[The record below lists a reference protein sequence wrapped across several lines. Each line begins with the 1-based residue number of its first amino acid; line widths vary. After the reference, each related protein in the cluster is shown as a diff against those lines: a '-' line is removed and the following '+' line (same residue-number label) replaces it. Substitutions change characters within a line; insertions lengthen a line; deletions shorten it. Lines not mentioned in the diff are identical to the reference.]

1 MFKVRK
7 LLFLPLLFWGLIL
20 QAQMRTI
27 TGKVVSE
34 TGPLAGAS
42 VTLSESGQGVTTDE
56 AGAFSL
62 RAPAGTVN
70 LVVSSVGYT
79 ELRQAVGADETDLTI
94 TLQPA
99 SGTLN
104 EVVVTAL
111 GIRRQSRS
119 LVYATQTVKAS
130 ELAEVRDPNNIL
142 NNFQG
147 KVAGAFITQ
156 SSGGV
161 GSGAKIVLRGNR
173 SIQGTNSA
181 LIVIDGVP
189 IYNTQFDNMAAN
201 INPDDIESTTVLK
214 GASAAAL
221 YGSQAGNGVIVI
233 TTKKGRRDRMSVTL
247 NSGITLESPFALPRV
262 QNTYGQGNAGNLDV
276 STGESW
282 GARMEGQDYTD
293 HFGNPAKYTAQPDN
307 IRDFFRTGTNLNN
320 SIGISGG
327 SEKMQGYF
335 SYTNNSV
342 KGIIPNND
350 LLRNTINVRLSN
362 QITSRLTTDLKVTY
376 FTQSIKNQPRNGEGN
391 TPVLDAYQI
400 ARNVPTAT
408 AEKYEVADDLGI
420 PAPAPWPSTLGP
432 IYGNPYWVVNK
443 DNLDQTRDQL
453 LGFISAKY
461 ELTPWLNVTGRA
473 NLDRSFSKSQ
483 RRTWQ
488 GTLLWATN
496 PGGFYSELNSVTTQK
511 WFDVIVSGENE
522 ISEDFKINYN
532 AGAIYQNSEFAQTL
546 GEANGLNVTNKFSL
560 NFATNPV
567 ITQAG
572 TEVETQSV
580 FGQANVSFRD
590 AIYLDASF
598 RNDWDSRLRSPH
610 SFQYYSLGMSA
621 VLSDLITMPE
631 KISFLKL
638 NVNYAEVGNGGQFGL
653 LSARYN
659 YTAGV
664 GNGYLFRSSVLPFPD
679 LKPEIVK
686 NLEAGVEASFL
697 NNRVGVNFNYYK
709 ANSFN
714 QLLTISIPVA
724 TGYATQY
731 INAGNIQNNGI
742 ELTLTGTPVKSSD
755 LTWDVAFNLGIN
767 RNKVKEL
774 TDAVQTVNLGG
785 YMDWG
790 ALPQVKVGGSYGDL
804 VSYVWEKDAKGNY
817 LVNAD
822 GKPVTSAMLNLDPK
836 IIGNFNP
843 KATLGLTNSFTYKG
857 FAFRFLID
865 GRIGGIM
872 VSGTEMNLA
881 FSGITEGT
889 EEHRDGN
896 WSLGGVD
903 ADGNPVGETITAQ
916 EFWQTASGKR
926 FGVGDFFAY
935 DATNFRVREVSLGY
949 GIPIR
954 NTTIVK
960 SARLSLVARN
970 LLWLYRGSSLMD
982 IPGLGKR
989 KMWLDP
995 DMSLGNGNNFGG
1007 VEYGAFPSTRSVG
1020 LNLNLTF

>member
-1 MFKVRK
+1 MFKLPM
-7 LLFLPLLFWGLIL
+7 LLLLPLLLGGIML
-20 QAQMRTI
+20 QAQTRVI
-27 TGKVVSE
+27 SGKVLSE
-34 TGPLAGAS
+34 AGPLEGAS
-42 VTLSESGQGVTTDE
+42 VTLSETGEGTTTD
-56 AGAFSL
+56 ATGAFTL
-62 RAPAGTVN
+62 RAPSSSIV
-70 LVVSSVGYT
+70 LVISSVGYS
-79 ELRQAVGADETDLTI
+79 EVRQSIGRNQNEIIV
-94 TLQPA
+94 TLQP
-99 SGTLN
+99 STGTLN

-147 KVAGAFITQ
+147 KVANAFITQ

-189 IYNTQFDNMAAN
+189 IFNTQFDNMAAN

-233 TTKKGRRDRMSVTL
+233 TTKKGRRDKMTVSL
-247 NSGITLESPFALPRV
+247 NSGVTVESPFALPKV
-262 QNTYGQGNAGNLDV
+262 QNTYGQGNGGILDV

-282 GARMEGQDYTD
+282 GAKMEGQDYTD

-307 IRDFFRTGTNLNN
+307 IRDFFRTGTNVNN
-320 SIGISGG
+320 SIGLSGG

-335 SYTNNSV
+335 SYTNNAV
-342 KGIIPNND
+342 QGIIPNND
-350 LLRNTINVRLSN
+350 LLRNTLNVRLSN
-362 QITSRLTTDLKVTY
+362 QVTKRFSTDLKVTY
-376 FTQSIKNQPRNGEGN
+376 FTQSVKNRPRNGEGN
-391 TPVLDAYQI
+391 TPVLDIYQI

-408 AEKYEVADDLGI
+408 AEKYEVTDDLGI
-420 PAPAPWPSTLGP
+420 PAPAPWPATLRP

-443 DNLDQTRDQL
+443 DDLDERRDQV
-453 LGFISAKY
+453 LGFVTAKY
-461 ELTPWLNVTGRA
+461 EFTPWLNVTGRA
-473 NLDRSFSKSQ
+473 NLDRSYTKAE
-483 RRTWQ
+483 RKTWQ
-488 GTLLWATN
+488 RTLLWATN
-496 PGGFYSELNSVTTQK
+496 PGGYYSELNSTTTQK
-511 WFDVIVSGENE
+511 WFDVIVSGENS
-522 ISEDFKINYN
+522 IKDNFRVNYN
-532 AGAIYQNSEFAQTL
+532 LGAIYQNSEFEQTV
-546 GEANGLNVTNKFSL
+546 GVANGLNVANKFSL
-560 NFATNPV
+560 NFASKPV
-567 ITQAG
+567 ITQTG
-572 TEVETQSV
+572 TQVQTQSV
-580 FGQANVSFRD
+580 FGQVNFSFKD
-590 AIYLDASF
+590 AVYLDASI

-610 SFQYYSLGMSA
+610 SFQYYSVGMSA
-621 VLSDLITMPE
+621 IISDLVSLPE
-631 KISFLKL
+631 SISFLKA
-638 NVNYAEVGNGGQFGL
+638 NINYAEVGNGGQFGL

-659 YTAGV
+659 YSAGV
-664 GNGYLFRSSVLPFPD
+664 GNGYLFRSDVLPFPE
-679 LKPEIVK
+679 LQPEIVK
-686 NLEAGVEASFL
+686 NIEAGIEASFL
-697 NNRVGVNFNYYK
+697 NNRLGVNLNYYK

-742 ELTLTGTPVKSSD
+742 ELILTGAPIKNAD
-755 LTWDVAFNLGIN
+755 FTWDASFNLGIN
-767 RNKVKEL
+767 RNKVIEL
-774 TDAVQTVNLGG
+774 AQGLEKVNLGG

-804 VSYVWEKDAKGNY
+804 VSYVWEKDDKGNY
-817 LVNAD
+817 RVNED
-822 GKPVTSAMLNLDPK
+822 GKPVTSATLGLEPK
-836 IIGNFNP
+836 LIGNFNP
-843 KATLGLTNSFTYKG
+843 KATLGLTNSFAYKG
-857 FAFRFLID
+857 VTFRFLID
-865 GRIGGIM
+865 GRVGGTM

-881 FSGITEGT
+881 FSGITEAT
-889 EEHRDGN
+889 EQHRDGN

-903 ADGNPVGETITAQ
+903 ANGAPVSETISSQ
-916 EFWQTASGKR
+916 DFWQTASGKR

-970 LLWLYRGSSLMD
+970 LLWLYRGSSQLD

-1020 LNLNLTF
+1020 LNLNVTF